1 MGLKNFKHR
10 LHEIIYEAD
19 TLAGRVFDLVL
30 LIFILSSVVMV
41 ALESVAEIGHKYQ
54 YQLDMAEW
62 FITIIFSVEYLLR
75 IFSIKKPSNYIF
87 SVYGIIDFVSIIPKY
102 ISLFFVGTQSLLA
115 LRALRL
121 LRVFRI
127 LKLTHFIGESNSLV
141 KALVRSK
148 TKILV
153 FMFSVVILCIIFGTI
168 MYMVEDDESGFS
180 SIPRSIYWC
189 IVTLTTVGYG
199 DIAPES
205 PLGQF
210 IASLIMILGYGI
222 IAVPTGI
229 VSAEFTTQ
237 AFNIDRNT
245 QACPHCMTSNHKD
258 EAKYC
263 HQCGE
268 ILNDVE

>member
-1 MGLKNFKHR
+1 MNYKKFKHR

-19 TLAGRVFDLVL
+19 TRAGKIFDLLL
-30 LIFILSSVVMV
+30 LIFIFSSVVLV
-41 ALESVAEIGHKYQ
+41 ALESVHWINEKYHD
-54 YQLDMAEW
+54 QLDLAEW
-62 FITIIFSVEYLLR
+62 IITIIFSLEYFLR
-75 IFSIKKPSNYIF
+75 IISIKQPSKYIF
-87 SVYGIIDFVSIIPKY
+87 SAYGIIDFISTIPKY

-127 LKLTHFIGESNSLV
+127 LKLTHFVGESNALV
-141 KALVRSK
+141 KALARSK

-153 FMFSVVILCIIFGTI
+153 FMFSVVVLCIIFGTI
-168 MYMVEDDESGFS
+168 MYMVEDDESGFT

-199 DIAPES
+199 DIAPAS

-210 IASLIMILGYGI
+210 IASIIMVLGYGI

-229 VSAEFTTQ
+229 VSAEFTSQ
-237 AFNIDRNT
+237 AFNIDHNT
-245 QACPHCMTSNHKD
+245 QVCPHCMTTQHKD
-258 EAKYC
+258 KAKYC